1 MSHDND
7 HTYRLTRELD
17 APVRK
22 VWAAWTTPEQ
32 YGEWANSV
40 PGSVELDV
48 RPGGSWK
55 ATMATPGGEYP
66 LAGTY
71 VEVTEN
77 RHLAIGMTVP
87 GRPDPAVM
95 TVDFEDRGE
104 QTRIVVSQTLDTAE
118 ERDMA
123 EQGSNILLD
132 GLTTFLAASAT

>member
-1 MSHDND
+1 MSHDNG
-7 HTYRLTRELD
+7 HAYRLTRELD
-17 APVRK
+17 APVSK

-48 RPGGSWK
+48 RPGGAWK
-55 ATMATPGGEYP
+55 ATMATPSGEYP

-71 VEVTEN
+71 VSVTEN

-87 GRPDPAVM
+87 GRDPAVM
-95 TVDFEDRGE
+95 TVDFEDRGG
-104 QTRIVVSQTLDTAE
+104 QTRIVVSQTLDTAQE
-118 ERDMA
+118 CDIA

-132 GLTTFLAASAT
+132 GLTTYLASPAG